1 MDFQESL
8 ATIAQIGIALAGF
21 SGLVVVLRKNAGPL
35 NTIEKYRLSV
45 LLATAFGAM
54 FLALLPDTLHHL
66 GFRGDLLWRASSA
79 LLLLFSVIFLF
90 AWILSS
96 RWFFHVAREI
106 FNLRAFSLMTV
117 GHLVNSLLQSMLTFG
132 LWGDGKPGVY
142 LLGLAWL
149 LAHASQQF
157 VRMLFI
163 YPKEPNTDA
172 NNSNDSEMI
181 T

>member
-21 SGLVVVLRKNAGPL
+21 SGLVVVLCKSAGPL
-35 NTIEKYRLSV
+35 NAIEKYRLSV

-54 FLALLPDTLHHL
+54 FLALLPDTLYHL
-66 GFRGDLLWRASSA
+66 GFRGDVLWRASSA
-79 LLLLFSVIFLF
+79 LLLLFSVVFLL
-90 AWILSS
+90 AWVLSS
-96 RWFFHVAREI
+96 RRFFRVAREI
-106 FNLRAFSLMTV
+106 FNLRAFSLMIV
-117 GHLVNSLLQSMLTFG
+117 GHLVNALLQSMVSFG

-163 YPKEPNTDA
+163 QPKQPNTGA
-172 NNSNDSEMI
+172 NNSN
-181 T
+181 

>member
-35 NTIEKYRLSV
+35 NAIEKYRLSV

-66 GFRGDLLWRASSA
+66 GYQGDVLWRISSA
-79 LLLLFSVIFLF
+79 FLFLFSAIFLV
-90 AWILSS
+90 AWLLTS
-96 RWFFHVAREI
+96 RRFFRVAREI
-106 FNLRAFSLMTV
+106 FNVRAFSLMSV
-117 GHLVNSLLQSMLTFG
+117 GHFINLMLQSLVAFD
-132 LWGDGKPGVY
+132 LWGGGKPGIY

-163 YPKEPNTDA
+163 QPKEPGV
-172 NNSNDSEMI
+172 
-181 T
+181 